1 MLFQR
6 LTTYL
11 KEVRIE
17 LKKVTWPTREETTRY
32 TLTVIVVSIMVAIF
46 LGGLD
51 VVFQFV
57 LNTFVL

>member
-1 MLFQR
+1 MFNR
-6 LTTYL
+6 LTIYL

-32 TLTVIVVSIMVAIF
+32 TLVVIVVSIALAVF

-51 VVFQFV
+51 VVFQWV

>member
-1 MLFQR
+1 MLQR

-32 TLTVIVVSIMVAIF
+32 TLVVIVVSIALAVF

-51 VVFQFV
+51 VVFQWV